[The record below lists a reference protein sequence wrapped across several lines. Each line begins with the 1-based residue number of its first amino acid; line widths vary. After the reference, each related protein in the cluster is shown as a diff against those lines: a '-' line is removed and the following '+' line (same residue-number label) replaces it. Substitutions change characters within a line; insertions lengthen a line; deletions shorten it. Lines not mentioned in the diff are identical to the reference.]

1 MGDGWCMQNHS
12 THSMKNMRRAEKH
25 FQIARHK
32 HFTPLTR
39 VLSAF
44 KSLLR
49 VLFVRGSVG
58 GGGCG
63 RGGGRGRGCGR
74 IGEGR
79 IFLLVGA
86 IKKVKL

>member
-58 GGGCG
+58 GGGVG
-63 RGGGRGRGCGR
+63 EGGEGGGGVGGLGR
-74 IGEGR
+74 EGY
-79 IFLLVGA
+79 FCWWGL
-86 IKKVKL
+86 

>member
-25 FQIARHK
+25 FQIALHK

-49 VLFVRGSVG
+49 VLFVRGIVG
-58 GGGCG
+58 GGGVWE
-63 RGGGRGRGCGR
+63 RGGEGGGGVGGLGR
-74 IGEGR
+74 EGY
-79 IFLLVGA
+79 FFWWGL
-86 IKKVKL
+86 